1 MKCFAFP
8 SLQANLKFRFAQAYE
23 DGFLR
28 IVVKA
33 NASKDEILGWDD
45 SKKALRISIK
55 AAAEKGKANKEIVKF
70 LSKIL
75 KKKVSIVS
83 GFKSRQK
90 LLKVE

>member
-1 MKCFAFP
+1 MIEK
-8 SLQANLKFRFAQAYE
+8 YVI

-28 IVVKA
+28 VVVKA
-33 NASKDEILGWDD
+33 NASKNEVLGWDD

-55 AAAEKGKANKEIVKF
+55 SLPEKGKANKEIIRF
-70 LSKIL
+70 LGKLL
-75 KKKVSIVS
+75 KKQISIVS